1 MYRMKVILRIKFMK
15 FPYFCSRFGKQQSG
29 VGLVEILV
37 TLLIL
42 STSLIALGA
51 MQNRS
56 LQFNQSAYM
65 RSQANIFAYDILDR
79 MRINLDN
86 IGSYNSEPAGPA
98 SSPVTSPLAAADLDD
113 WRSNMNRA
121 LPEAEGGIECDVAT
135 SICTI
140 TITWRELNSS
150 GKSEENETTFTYSAR
165 M

>member
-1 MYRMKVILRIKFMK
+1 MKV
-15 FPYFCSRFGKQQSG
+15 PYFFSRFGKRQAG
-29 VGLVEILV
+29 IGLIEVLV

-86 IGSYNSEPAGPA
+86 LGAYNSELAGPA

-113 WRSNMNRA
+113 WRGNMNRT
-121 LPEAEGGIECDVAT
+121 LPDARGGVECDLAT
-135 SICTI
+135 SICTV
-140 TITWRELNSS
+140 TIIWRELNSS
-150 GKSEENETTFTYSAR
+150 GKPEENETTFTYSAR

>member
-1 MYRMKVILRIKFMK
+1 MRL
-15 FPYFCSRFGKQQSG
+15 PYFSPKLNKQFG
-29 VGLVEILV
+29 VGLIEVLV

-86 IGSYNSEPAGPA
+86 LNAYNSAPAGPA
-98 SSPVTSPLAAADLDD
+98 SSPVTSPLSAADLDG
-113 WRSNMNRA
+113 WRNNMNRA
-121 LPEAEGGIECDVAT
+121 LPDAKGGVTCVTAT

-140 TITWRELNSS
+140 TITWQELNNS
-150 GKSEENETTFTYSAR
+150 GKPEENETTFTYSAR